1 MLELLPLLV
10 QLGLPGFSI
19 FLLIQVL
26 TELKA
31 NNKFNQD
38 LLNKL
43 IDNDQRAEMQR
54 MELYKATT
62 GLNTQD
68 LKRQLTWRPLADDI
82 ENLRPKP

>member
-10 QLGLPGFSI
+10 QLGLPGLSI
-19 FLLIQVL
+19 YLLMQVL
-26 TELKA
+26 AELRA
-31 NNKFNQD
+31 NNRFNQD

-43 IDNDQRAEMQR
+43 IDNDNRAEMQR

-62 GLNTQD
+62 GMNTQD
-68 LKRQLTWRPLADDI
+68 MKRQLTWRPLSDDI